1 MKISLV
7 SLLVAT
13 MATNAYATSQATC
26 RVNPDPH
33 FKTWDGTYYDYHGGC
48 DLVLIQ
54 NPTFDGEGFNL
65 HIRTVPFNAWGGITN
80 AVLQIGSDKLE
91 VKDDG
96 TYLIGGSPGPATPGI
111 VAFMG
116 SAGHTVTYAPGTSSD
131 VWEIAL
137 SSPQYVRITN
147 FNYAS
152 TTAGSISIEV
162 FADKS
167 DFNDSVGMC
176 GTWTKPGLIARDGV
190 TDYQGSPSAGN
201 DMGLEWEVATPPEPQ
216 LFQFAPSSGCT
227 PGVPGGED
235 WGEEEIANAEDTC
248 DHLEG
253 EEFNNCVFD
262 VLVTGEQ
269 SWAKAPLYYDYKCT
283 SDDRLCKRK
292 GGKCVLRQDCD
303 DSTHFC
309 NPELCY
315 ATDVPNWLVDL
326 EKAVFSKPRR
336 RLTDDEEHFEGQAGE
351 KNNMRHRGQ
360 PENSNGNGADIA
372 RMTREDMI
380 GPEVLKRKLSSFR
393 DPCVCAIPRN
403 IKSGKCCQYIGPTA
417 YNCAAIELLGPGAD
431 IDGRCNQVNGGSSC
445 EWNYNDPDCC
455 EIAMNDANCV
465 LPNDEAVEA
474 CNCAT
479 MK

>member
-190 TDYQGSPSAGN
+190 TDFQGPPTAGN
-201 DMGLEWEVATPPEPQ
+201 DMGLNWQVQTASEPQ
-216 LFQFAPSSGCT
+216 LFQVPPSDPCT
-227 PGVPGGED
+227 EGPIGGIKEFGD
-235 WGEEEIANAEDTC
+235 REIEKAGEIC
-248 DHLEG
+248 DDLEG

-262 VLVTGEQ
+262 VLVTGEKT
-269 SWAKAPLYYDYKCT
+269 WADAPHYFNYKCM
-283 SDDRLCKRK
+283 SKDRLCKRK
-292 GGKCVLRQDCD
+292 RGKCVLRKDCD
-303 DSTHFC
+303 NDTHFC
-309 NPELCY
+309 NPTLCH
-315 ATDVPNWLVDL
+315 ATHAPDWLVNLDVAL
-326 EKAVFSKPRR
+326 GREQGDRGRPGIGKP
-336 RLTDDEEHFEGQAGE
+336 D
-351 KNNMRHRGQ
+351 
-360 PENSNGNGADIA
+360 
-372 RMTREDMI
+372 MT
-380 GPEVLKRKLSSFR
+380 KKKLSSFR

-455 EIAMNDANCV
+455 EIAMNDANCT
-465 LPNDEAVEA
+465 LPSDEAVED
-474 CNCAT
+474 CKCAMQHAHVT
-479 MK
+479 APMTNN